1 MPPMPLVCS
10 KTSDRDC
17 RLLKLEPEI
26 TSSLEQELEVLFISN
41 SDNKRSKN
49 YRTSSM
55 KWAVGATSTVVLC
68 TQTETFKVTAV
79 ESSNSTLLAT
89 GSLVGSG
96 VIRSIVSFHWEARRI
111 DPRLDFRSSL
121 PTYSVNDPSTHEAA
135 PDLKQLQASM
145 QASITEIKVALQSS
159 TVLINEFGSH
169 FYLHEASLHQ
179 CLDELL
185 MTLSLRGWSPS
196 AIPLQACAEDAAK
209 HGSDCMVAT
218 YCLKHFSL
226 SQSSSGEIN
235 LDVRRVARALTK
247 SLFTTK
253 STYSSTLELIR
264 DLRDCLPVRNRG
276 APDVFT

>member
-1 MPPMPLVCS
+1 
-10 KTSDRDC
+10 
-17 RLLKLEPEI
+17 
-26 TSSLEQELEVLFISN
+26 
-41 SDNKRSKN
+41 
-49 YRTSSM
+49 M

-145 QASITEIKVALQSS
+145 QASITEIEAALQSS
-159 TVLINEFGSH
+159 TVLINEFGGH
-169 FYLHEASLHQ
+169 FYLHEAKLHQ
-179 CLDELL
+179 CLDQIL

-196 AIPLQACAEDAAK
+196 AIPLRACAEDAAK
-209 HGSDCMVAT
+209 HGSDYLVAT

-226 SQSSSGEIN
+226 SQSSSGKIN
-235 LDVRRVARALTK
+235 LDVHRVARLLTK
-247 SLFTTK
+247 SLFVVK
-253 STYSSTLELIR
+253 SAYSSTAELIR
-264 DLRDCLPVRNRG
+264 DLRDCLPVRNSPRLNDSKSIMPRPKLNLQSPG
-276 APDVFT
+276 WMGLFPFQRLVLSR